1 MKLTLAYKG
10 LTGDTYGRGNAMT
23 NVFVVNNYTGGKNH
37 VKVISVANLLNKF
50 ANNDSRFLSLKS
62 APEDVSKLYK
72 NKKVKDNKDGT
83 VRIANIL
90 RQMHARKVTTSFSS
104 ALLK

>member
-1 MKLTLAYKG
+1 MNDIEIARSVKLDKIVDVAKSLGIDADDLELYGKYK
-10 LTGDTYGRGNAMT
+10 A
-23 NVFVVNNYTGGKNH
+23 K
-37 VKVISVANLLNKF
+37 
-50 ANNDSRFLSLKS
+50 
-62 APEDVSKLYK
+62 VSKDAYL
-72 NKKVKDNKDGT
+72 KVKDNKDGT